1 MQQRYPAPRGCGVDV
16 VAGFVA
22 VDPLLA
28 LLPFVVVSCQQA
40 AGAADLL
47 ASGQT
52 GYAARS
58 PPASSSG
65 TLMLDVFP
73 WWKQWSLQARSK
85 LFAEA
90 PIPRDGRLR
99 ALLVVRESS

>member
-1 MQQRYPAPRGCGVDV
+1 MQQRDPAPRGCGVDV
-16 VAGFVA
+16 IAGFVA

-28 LLPFVVVSCQQA
+28 LLAFVSCQQG
-40 AGAADLL
+40 GAANLL
-47 ASGQT
+47 ASGKA
-52 GYAARS
+52 GHAAP

-65 TLMLDVFP
+65 TLVLDIFP
-73 WWKQWSLQARSK
+73 RWEQWSLQARSK

-90 PIPRDGRLR
+90 TLPRDGRLR